1 MQHSIVSD
9 FLVHRAGR
17 HLPELGTPSATMI
30 ETAQEL
36 CKVYGGRLPSP
47 PTTGSLAPI
56 QTVRITVLELFA
68 KEFETDIDDFLQR
81 SQDQDASLAFR
92 TGTSWDKLQGEAIK
106 AWAAYSNHKS
116 RKRNWR
122 RPFEVLD
129 NAAEKVMTSCAI
141 EFLLELVPKGE
152 YSSLLSG
159 GLTLAYNH
167 RENILELF
175 DSLSEQAEQTKVNLQ
190 LYSHDKTLHAKS
202 EELYMAVID
211 CVRHSTAWLD
221 KASACE
227 PFFQQSKYGSKWEDA
242 KANLDNK
249 VKEFE
254 ETVNMCMRREIHEIH
269 EQAWKQAEGLE
280 RLINPVV
287 ATYFLCAGFVKDF
300 PSLLASLLQAQ
311 QTHES
316 RVTYTTNVI
325 YTYQPAPAAPPPMAI
340 SAWDIGRSCLAIDY
354 HARYPSPAQPF
365 TQDPVYPAIGD
376 LSSDMITATRHI
388 PPYLEREKTGY
399 LALTPRFTAWL
410 RSPDCQFLILH
421 ENSPPSNSCLS
432 TLSHLCAM
440 ISSTLRANDQSQA
453 PISSLSTIPFFCGLH
468 TSASSTF
475 QGGLGLIRAITLQL
489 LSTLPDTTVLSLP
502 PSPNIP
508 DLATLYSL
516 LLSSHTDNELVSEA
530 VHTTCLIFSLLL
542 SNIPA
547 GMIFILIDG
556 AHWSGTQ
563 ARKDDMA
570 AVIQH
575 LYQLVVEL
583 GRVKRGLVLK
593 VLVTNPAPRQRR
605 EWDIPSVMEHVAVE
619 SDIGLETDLYM
630 ERVVVAGGF
639 EDLVG
644 DAVRNGV
651 LGC

>member
-30 ETAQEL
+30 ENAQEL
-36 CKVYGGRLPSP
+36 GKVYGGRLPSP
-47 PTTGSLAPI
+47 PQPEALRPSK
-56 QTVRITVLELFA
+56 QLELFA

-81 SQDQDASLAFR
+81 SQDHDASLAFR
-92 TGTSWDKLQGEAIK
+92 TGTSWDKLQGEAIN
-106 AWAAYSNHKS
+106 AWAAYSNHKL

-122 RPFEVLD
+122 RPL
-129 NAAEKVMTSCAI
+129 NCAI

-159 GLTLAYNH
+159 GLTLAYNTALRKEKH

-175 DSLSEQAEQTKVNLQ
+175 DSLSERAEQTKVNLQ

-221 KASACE
+221 KASALE
-227 PFFQQSKYGSKWEDA
+227 SFKAFFQQSKYASKWEDA

-249 VKEFE
+249 VKELE

-280 RLINPVV
+280 KLINPVV

-300 PSLLASLLQAQ
+300 PSLLSDLLQAQ
-311 QTHES
+311 QTHEA

-365 TQDPVYPAIGD
+365 TQDPVHLAIGD
-376 LSSDMITATRHI
+376 LSSDMNTATRHI
-388 PPYLEREKTGY
+388 PPYLEREKMGY
-399 LALTPRFTAWL
+399 LALTPQFTVWL

-421 ENSPPSNSCLS
+421 ENSPPSNLCLS
-432 TLSHLCAM
+432 TLSHFCAM
-440 ISSTLRANDQSQA
+440 VSSTLRA
-453 PISSLSTIPFFCGLH
+453 SLWTLPFFCGLH

-508 DLATLYSL
+508 DLTTLYNL
-516 LLSSHTDNELVSEA
+516 LLSSHTDDELVSEA
-530 VHTTCLIFSLLL
+530 VHATCLIFSLLL

-556 AHWSGTQ
+556 AHWNGTQ
-563 ARKDDMA
+563 TRKDDMA
-570 AVIQH
+570 AVIQN

-583 GRVKRGLVLK
+583 GR
-593 VLVTNPAPRQRR
+593 RR
-605 EWDIPSVMEHVAVE
+605 EWDIPSVMEHLDVE
-619 SDIGLETDLYM
+619 GDIGVETDLYM

-644 DAVRNGV
+644 EGVRNGV

>member
-30 ETAQEL
+30 ESAQEL
-36 CKVYGGRLPSP
+36 CKVYGGRLPSQP
-47 PTTGSLAPI
+47 QPEALRPSK
-56 QTVRITVLELFA
+56 QLELFA
-68 KEFETDIDDFLQR
+68 REFETDIDDFLQR
-81 SQDQDASLAFR
+81 SQDHDASLAFR
-92 TGTSWDKLQGEAIK
+92 TGTSHGRHT
-106 AWAAYSNHKS
+106 AYSNHKS

-141 EFLLELVPKGE
+141 EFLLELTALRKE
-152 YSSLLSG
+152 KY
-159 GLTLAYNH
+159 
-167 RENILELF
+167 RESILELF
-175 DSLSEQAEQTKVNLQ
+175 DSLSERAEQTKVNLQ

-211 CVRHSTAWLD
+211 CVRRSTAWLD
-221 KASACE
+221 KASALE
-227 PFFQQSKYGSKWEDA
+227 SFKAFFQQSKYGSKWEDA

-254 ETVNMCMRREIHEIH
+254 DTVNMCMRREIHKIH

-280 RLINPVV
+280 RLINPAV

-300 PSLLASLLQAQ
+300 PSLLSSLLQAQ
-311 QTHES
+311 QTHEA

-365 TQDPVYPAIGD
+365 TQDSVHSAIGD
-376 LSSDMITATRHI
+376 LSSDMNTATRHI
-388 PPYLEREKTGY
+388 PPYLEREEMGY
-399 LALTPRFTAWL
+399 LALTPRFTSWL
-410 RSPDCQFLILH
+410 RSPHCQILILH
-421 ENSPPSNSCLS
+421 EDSTPSNSCLS
-432 TLSHLCAM
+432 TLSHFCAM
-440 ISSTLRANDQSQA
+440 VSSTLRASDSTRA
-453 PISSLSTIPFFCGLH
+453 HISGLWTLPFFCGLH

-475 QGGLGLIRAITLQL
+475 QGGLSLIRAITLQL
-489 LSTLPDTTVLSLP
+489 LSTVPDTTVLSLP
-502 PSPNIP
+502 PSPSIP
-508 DLATLYSL
+508 DLTTLYNL
-516 LLSSHTDNELVSEA
+516 LLSSDTDNELVSEA
-530 VHTTCLIFSLLL
+530 VHATCLIFSLLL

-556 AHWSGTQ
+556 AHWNGTQ

-570 AVIQH
+570 AVIQN

-605 EWDIPSVMEHVAVE
+605 EWDIPTVMGHVDVE
-619 SDIGLETDLYM
+619 GDIGLETDLYM

-639 EDLVG
+639 EGLVG
-644 DAVRNGV
+644 EAVRNGV